1 MKMMRTENCV
11 ANIDV
16 VQNEQGVVT
25 AQYTRGRDL
34 KFSVKVCV
42 KPKEDGLAHYIS
54 EKCEIEF
61 QDRHSVVPILA
72 CLEQLAHRM
81 SLIKNTEVPKGLVD
95 FALNALRSRKPK
107 DYINGQVPR
116 RLVNGRIYE
125 ALKPM
130 LRPFEN
136 NPRFRR
142 KYTNPAYQ
150 IFRSEII
157 DLEGQG
163 EPDNEQIALLFV
175 KTPQGFNI
183 ALDYRFM
190 KPIGKGVDTGRVLL
204 SKQQPETIPA
214 LYGLVVKGLKELV
227 KTNRISEGT
236 MEVLSIDTE
245 QMFIKDER
253 DIAEVLYRLHT
264 FNI

>member
-11 ANIDV
+11 ASIEV
-16 VQNEQGVVT
+16 VENAQGVVT
-25 AQYTRGRDL
+25 AQYSRGRDL

-42 KPKEDGLAHYIS
+42 KPKEDGMTHYIS
-54 EKCEIEF
+54 EKYEMEF

-72 CLEQLAHRM
+72 CLEQLAHRI
-81 SLIKNTEVPKGLVD
+81 SSFNEAEVPKALAEY
-95 FALNALRSRKPK
+95 ALNALRSRKHK

-130 LRPFEN
+130 LRPFET

-142 KYTNPAYQ
+142 KYANPTYQ
-150 IFRSEII
+150 IFRSEIV

-163 EPDNEQIALLFV
+163 DPDNEQIALLFV
-175 KTPQGFNI
+175 KTPQGFNV

-190 KPIGKGVDTGRVLL
+190 KSTGTGVDTGRVLL
-204 SKQQPETIPA
+204 SKQQPETIVG
-214 LYGLVVKGLKELV
+214 LYGLVIKGLKELV

-236 MEVLSIDTE
+236 MEVLSIDIE
-245 QMFIKDER
+245 EMFIKDER
-253 DIAEVLYRLHT
+253 DITEVLYRLHT

>member
-81 SLIKNTEVPKGLVD
+81 SLIKNAEVPKGLVD

-150 IFRSEII
+150 IFRSEVI

-190 KPIGKGVDTGRVLL
+190 KPVGKGVDTGRVLL